1 MKKKINTKQK
11 DYKGWELHNFDS
23 ADNFR
28 KYQFKLLKKYI
39 SGKVAEIGPGNGKLV
54 KNYYNLADK
63 INLFEPSKNLSKNLK
78 KKFKS
83 HKKLNIFEKNFT
95 PKTNYYNCIMYLDVI
110 EHIKNDKLEI
120 FKALK
125 SLKKNGYLLIN
136 VPAFQIL
143 YSDFDKDVGH
153 FRRYDKLKILKLLN
167 NSKYSRLNMFYYDS
181 IGFFLSLLSKFL
193 FRKNY
198 KDNFSSKI
206 KIWDRLIPISYL
218 LDKIFLNLI
227 GKSLF
232 IVIKK

>member
-1 MKKKINTKQK
+1 
-11 DYKGWELHNFDS
+11 
-23 ADNFR
+23 
-28 KYQFKLLKKYI
+28 
-39 SGKVAEIGPGNGKLV
+39 
-54 KNYYNLADK
+54 
-63 INLFEPSKNLSKNLK
+63 
-78 KKFKS
+78 
-83 HKKLNIFEKNFT
+83 
-95 PKTNYYNCIMYLDVI
+95 MYLDVI

-153 FRRYDKLKILKLLN
+153 FRRYDKLKILKLVN

-218 LDKIFLNLI
+218 LDKIF
-227 GKSLF
+227 
-232 IVIKK
+232 

>member
-1 MKKKINTKQK
+1 
-11 DYKGWELHNFDS
+11 
-23 ADNFR
+23 
-28 KYQFKLLKKYI
+28 
-39 SGKVAEIGPGNGKLV
+39 
-54 KNYYNLADK
+54 
-63 INLFEPSKNLSKNLK
+63 
-78 KKFKS
+78 
-83 HKKLNIFEKNFT
+83 
-95 PKTNYYNCIMYLDVI
+95 MYLDVI

-232 IVIKK
+232 VVIKK